1 MPDHIL
7 LSWGWKPTLNSRHQT
22 GWLYDKRW
30 AMPTHYEYLGVS
42 PYASSQEI
50 ETALAQQHQLGCIPE
65 PMLTVIAA
73 TLLSVQQRQAYDQQ
87 LMALDEVPI
96 PAQAPS
102 LSQAQPEQSYHHAN
116 TDDDIVFY
124 DDLHTSSQTQQLHQ
138 ASQSE
143 QMANNALTDA
153 IGTVLDI
160 ISVGF

>member
-1 MPDHIL
+1 MPAHT
-7 LSWGWKPTLNSRHQT
+7 KPYIVTMVLKAESKQPPHEVCHAQSLRTL
-22 GWLYDKRW
+22 
-30 AMPTHYEYLGVS
+30 AIS

-50 ETALAQQHQLGCIPE
+50 ETALVQQHQLGCIPE
-65 PMLTVIAA
+65 PMLAVIAA
-73 TLLSVQQRQAYDQQ
+73 ALLSVQQRQAYDQQ

>member
-1 MPDHIL
+1 
-7 LSWGWKPTLNSRHQT
+7 
-22 GWLYDKRW
+22 
-30 AMPTHYEYLGVS
+30 MPTHYEYLGVS

-50 ETALAQQHQLGCIPE
+50 ETALAQQHQLGSIPE
-65 PMLTVIAA
+65 PMLAVIAA

-87 LMALDEVPI
+87 LMALDEVQT

-124 DDLHTSSQTQQLHQ
+124 DGLHTSSQTQQLHQ

-143 QMANNALTDA
+143 HMTNNALTDA